1 MRCAVTGVEVDSR
14 TGEGACR
21 EKSLLNALFFSASLS
36 LCLGSALGE
45 LCLFCRV
52 SAVSWQRAADKAVIY
67 SWVMQM
73 GLKIV

>member
-1 MRCAVTGVEVDSR
+1 MLFQGVEVDSR
-14 TGEGACR
+14 TGEGVCI
-21 EKSLLNALFFSASLS
+21 EKSLLNTLFFSASLLS

-52 SAVSWQRAADKAVIY
+52 SAVSWQRAADNAVIY

-73 GLKIV
+73 GLKIA

>member
-1 MRCAVTGVEVDSR
+1 MLYS
-14 TGEGACR
+14 
-21 EKSLLNALFFSASLS
+21 FQP
-36 LCLGSALGE
+36 LCYYLGSALGE

-52 SAVSWQRAADKAVIY
+52 SAMSWQRAADNAVIY